1 MAFSGFSSSVGGY
14 QDCILNSAQVNLVVD
29 IGFDEYVFP
38 YYLITDLDITPSYSE
53 YVNFVKISIESIP
66 FIQSCEINLTNNT
79 ITIVGEVVNGV
90 EYYKDEDISLSV
102 RIDYDVNCASLDNC
116 PCANLV
122 LKLDASNDESYPGN
136 GNIWYDLSSK
146 SNNSILSGNS
156 ISFVEEYG
164 GGIRLNTQESN
175 DGYLQLPTGTLD
187 LNSIAQGNSY
197 SVVIAYKKEFYSDS
211 NDGTSSLIL
220 GGTNGLTLGWRL
232 IDASSGDT
240 QGVFSGDY
248 VLSYGSPGNNPI
260 NYTLSGDVCLAVVTK
275 DGNSVKTFIDN
286 QLFENTNSNI
296 YQSGLNVGY
305 VGKKGF
311 GVGSFNGVIYLLYIY
326 SSALTSPQ
334 MEDVYNSLK
343 DRFN

>member
-1 MAFSGFSSSVGGY
+1 MSFISVSFKY
-14 QDCILNSAQVNLVVD
+14 EWL
-29 IGFDEYVFP
+29 
-38 YYLITDLDITPSYSE
+38 
-53 YVNFVKISIESIP
+53 SI
-66 FIQSCEINLTNNT
+66 N
-79 ITIVGEVVNGV
+79 
-90 EYYKDEDISLSV
+90 
-102 RIDYDVNCASLDNC
+102 RDN
-116 PCANLV
+116 V
-122 LKLDASNDESYPGN
+122 S
-136 GNIWYDLSSK
+136 
-146 SNNSILSGNS
+146 
-156 ISFVEEYG
+156 
-164 GGIRLNTQESN
+164 
-175 DGYLQLPTGTLD
+175 LD

-240 QGVFSGDY
+240 QGIFSGDY

-275 DGNSVKTFIDN
+275 DGDSVKTFIGN

-296 YQSGLNVGY
+296 YQSGANVGY